1 MHGLKTKLLT
11 IVLTASF
18 GACALAA
25 STSLHHAVH
34 MGDYPDYPKV
44 NYGTGDQA
52 KKIKHGEY
60 LVKAGDCIACH
71 TNPGGKLFAGG
82 LPIKTPFGTI
92 YSQNIT
98 PDKKTGI
105 GSWSEKD
112 FIRAMKEGVSP
123 DGSYYY
129 PVFPYLYFNN
139 MTDSDIL
146 DIKAYLDV
154 IPAVEQENLP
164 VEMGIPF
171 RWRFMQLG
179 WRIMFFNFYR
189 GEIKS
194 DPSKSARWNRGK
206 YLVDGPGHCSM
217 CHTPINALGAPKRKY
232 YLTGGFV
239 DGFYAPNISS
249 TTLKDKTI
257 QQVVNVFLEDT
268 RVEGGKVSA
277 TPMLEVNHDSL
288 QYMDIEDLDSIATY
302 IKSVVS
308 KTPPHPKAHGK
319 VDLKTGETL
328 YNKYCVA
335 CHTTGAGGAP
345 KYGDKTAWKPL
356 IDAGKN
362 SLYKNAIAGI
372 GGMPAKGNCID
383 CSNQEIHAAVDY
395 LVNAVEGGSSQISAA
410 APVVKLA
417 KPTLKLGK
425 KTYEKI
431 CSLCHQDGKLGAPIV
446 GDKAAW
452 KPIIE
457 QNMDVLYQR
466 ALKGYKGHP
475 PRGACTDCSDVDI
488 IAAVKYMV
496 QESRSKGDYSLW

>member
-1 MHGLKTKLLT
+1 MHGIKTRLST
-11 IVLTASF
+11 IVLAASF
-18 GACALAA
+18 AASTLAA
-25 STSLHHAVH
+25 SDNSHTTEKGGYAK
-34 MGDYPDYPKV
+34 YPTV
-44 NYGTGDQA
+44 NYGKGDQA
-52 KKIKHGEY
+52 KKIKRGEY

-71 TNPGGKLFAGG
+71 TKPGGKPFAGG

-98 PDKKTGI
+98 PDQKTGI

-123 DGSYYY
+123 DGSYYF

-139 MTDSDIL
+139 MTDADIL
-146 DIKAYLDV
+146 DIKAYLDA
-154 IPAVEQENLP
+154 IPAINEENRP

-189 GEIKS
+189 GEIES
-194 DPSKSARWNRGK
+194 DPSKSAEWNRGK

-217 CHTPINALGAPKRKY
+217 CHTPINSLGAPKRKY
-232 YLTGGFV
+232 YLSGGFV
-239 DGFYAPNISS
+239 DGYYAPNISS
-249 TTLKDKTI
+249 SNLKNRTI
-257 QQVVNVFLEDT
+257 EEIVNVFLHDN
-268 RVEGGKVSA
+268 RLEGGKLSA
-277 TPMLEVNHDSL
+277 PPMLEVNHDSL
-288 QYMDIEDLDSIATY
+288 QYMNKDDLVSIATY

-308 KTPPHPKAHGK
+308 KTPPAKAHGK

-345 KYGDKTAWKPL
+345 KYGDKDAWKPL
-356 IDAGKN
+356 IDTGKE
-362 SLYKNAIAGI
+362 SLYKNAISGI
-372 GGMPAKGNCID
+372 RGMPAKGNCID
-383 CSNQEIHAAVDY
+383 CSDNEIHAAVDY
-395 LVNAVEGGSSQISAA
+395 LVFGAEGGASHAGA
-410 APVVKLA
+410 TPAPVKLA
-417 KPTLKLGK
+417 KPTLKQGK
-425 KTYEKI
+425 KTYEKV
-431 CSLCHQDGKLGAPIV
+431 CSLCHQEGKLNAPKI
-446 GDKAAW
+446 GDKKAW
-452 KPIIE
+452 KPIIA
-457 QNMDVLYQR
+457 QNMDVLFGH

-475 PRGACTDCSDVDI
+475 ARGACTECSDVDI